1 MDERKRLAAQ
11 VALGKIEHEKLM
23 QRIELHH
30 RQRCIS
36 DVSFFLL
43 PYRLLHDLHQ
53 PDEYIQLSRFY
64 PHQAIGA
71 ETEKMIEDALQAE
84 RERYGEVTPEVY
96 AKIRAEF
103 EPRDWTPQ
111 DKREYYFTPFL
122 SGQDFSSYKT
132 WDWTGETVSAATAAK
147 LKKHYLRRQG
157 EFEDHPERY
166 CLPVLKADDAES
178 YYSPRTWELLQAK
191 DELLKGCA
199 SVGRK

>member
-11 VALGKIEHEKLM
+11 VAFGKIEHEKLM

-30 RQRCIS
+30 RQRCIL
-36 DVSFFLL
+36 DVPFFLL

-53 PDEYIQLSRFY
+53 PEEYIQLSRFY
-64 PHQAIGA
+64 PHQTIGA
-71 ETEKMIEDALQAE
+71 ETEMLIEDALQAE
-84 RERYGEVTPEVY
+84 RTRYGVISQQTLEE
-96 AKIRAEF
+96 IRAEY
-103 EPRDWTPQ
+103 EPRDWTPK

-122 SGQDFSSYKT
+122 SGQDFSKYRL
-132 WDWTGETVSAATAAK
+132 WDWTGQQIEPKEAER
-147 LKKHYLRRQG
+147 LKRDFVRRQG

-178 YYSPRTWELLQAK
+178 YYSPRTRELLQAK